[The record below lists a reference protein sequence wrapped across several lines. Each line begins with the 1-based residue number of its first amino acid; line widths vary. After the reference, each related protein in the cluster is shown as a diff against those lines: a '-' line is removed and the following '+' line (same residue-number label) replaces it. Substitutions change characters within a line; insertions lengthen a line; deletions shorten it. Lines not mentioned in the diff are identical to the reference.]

1 MERRKTEEKEVT
13 VGLNLHPFFN
23 SEKKATE
30 SLKKQGFTEVLLLKG
45 DKNMEENCNRKK
57 KSVERRKTEEKEVT
71 GGLNLHPFFN
81 SEKKAIESLKKQG
94 FTEVLLLKGDKNME
108 ENYNRK
114 KATDV
119 HYCKIQTEPFS
130 HEGRKIC
137 VVTSRRGGWKN
148 HGVKGSG
155 CTSQNS
161 AEYSALKSLIN
172 QISKSLSW
180 RDSEIGEWVI
190 LEQWSIQ
197 NPRKYEQLRTEIRK
211 HIAWTEF
218 ENGNSRNGMISHSA
232 MNNAIKAVFA

>member
-1 MERRKTEEKEVT
+1 MRDYTSELTMKDAMKKETDYEYYTRKKQEDCGRVFSDCNNNEREQKMIR
-13 VGLNLHPFFN
+13 NMN
-23 SEKKATE
+23 RKATN
-30 SLKKQGFTEVLLLKG
+30 
-45 DKNMEENCNRKK
+45 DK
-57 KSVERRKTEEKEVT
+57 
-71 GGLNLHPFFN
+71 
-81 SEKKAIESLKKQG
+81 
-94 FTEVLLLKGDKNME
+94 
-108 ENYNRK
+108 
-114 KATDV
+114 